1 MFPNHLYPVA
11 DHRWVGAGEYA
22 RYLLSTFPPEG
33 LATYAEWASLR
44 TEVRLRQAMESVDAS
59 ILEKTSLTTHCPY
72 KGDASYWSIRVEDHI
87 VENAIWAYEDPIP
100 AAMPIK
106 GHMAFY
112 TKKVDIY
119 DADLPALD

>member
-1 MFPNHLYPVA
+1 MT
-11 DHRWVGAGEYA
+11 DHRVDFHSDTATVRVMVAGRQLA
-22 RYLLSTFPPEG
+22 ATDKAVVLLETGLPPVCYIP
-33 LATYAEWASLR
+33 A
-44 TEVRLRQAMESVDAS
+44 QDVDAS

-112 TKKVDIY
+112 TNKVDIY